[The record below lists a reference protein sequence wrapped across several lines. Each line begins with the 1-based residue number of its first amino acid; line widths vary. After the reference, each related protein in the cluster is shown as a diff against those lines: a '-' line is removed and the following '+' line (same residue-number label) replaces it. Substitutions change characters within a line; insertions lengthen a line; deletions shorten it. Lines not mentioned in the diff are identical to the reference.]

1 MTKIDTKT
9 SKRFTFLLFFTF
21 FLIGLFTFRDYGI
34 SIDEEFHR
42 SSGFYWLNYILSFT
56 TFEDLKNLVDVK
68 INNIK
73 GFTLQ
78 LPQEHP
84 YYGVVFDL
92 PLAFLEVIFK
102 IENPQNIFYF
112 KHFLNF
118 LLFFVSSIFFYK
130 ILLNRFSNYYISL
143 FGTLF
148 FILSPR
154 IYGSSFFNNKDI
166 VFLSFVT
173 IALYYCFKSFD
184 KASYKN
190 FILFAIFAALS
201 TSQRILG
208 IFLPVAFIVFFL
220 LSFLSNKR
228 NSEHILKIFF
238 FFTFYF
244 LFLIISWPL
253 LWGDPIN
260 NFVLTFKY
268 FSNHPLKLKMLFD
281 GLYVDTNFIPHNY
294 IFMWILISTPILYTI
309 LFIFGYIQILKRF
322 FLRFLNIKD
331 NNFYYDLWRGVNEK
345 KDLFILFCI
354 TSIISYLIFFNVIIY
369 TGWRQIYFVN
379 IFIIYIATFY
389 FYQIKIY
396 LKSKDKKNI
405 QYFTTIIF
413 LSFVVYKMII
423 YHPYQNIYFNSF
435 FNKNAHEKFEV
446 DYWGLAGKKFLDETL
461 SANNN
466 NEIIKIAVASFL
478 PLERSIKLIN
488 KEDRGKIK
496 IIGQDFQNADYIFTN
511 FVSEVDKNFNDK
523 YKIPDN
529 FSKINEFIL
538 DKVIVYQ
545 VFKKRN

>member
-68 INNIK
+68 INDIK

-92 PLAFLEVIFK
+92 PLAFLEIIFK

-238 FFTFYF
+238 FFAFYF

-268 FSNHPLKLKMLFD
+268 FSNHPLKLKMLLAASVAGVMFAGSVLAGTLD
-281 GLYVDTNFIPHNY
+281 DVRARG
-294 IFMWILISTPILYTI
+294 
-309 LFIFGYIQILKRF
+309 K
-322 FLRFLNIKD
+322 LN
-331 NNFYYDLWRGVNEK
+331 
-345 KDLFILFCI
+345 CI
-354 TSIISYLIFFNVIIY
+354 INT
-369 TGWRQIYFVN
+369 
-379 IFIIYIATFY
+379 
-389 FYQIKIY
+389 
-396 LKSKDKKNI
+396 
-405 QYFTTIIF
+405 
-413 LSFVVYKMII
+413 
-423 YHPYQNIYFNSF
+423 
-435 FNKNAHEKFEV
+435 
-446 DYWGLAGKKFLDETL
+446 GLAGFAAPDDKGKWQGFDVDFC
-461 SANNN
+461 
-466 NEIIKIAVASFL
+466 KAVAAAVLGDANKVSYTTATGKTRFT
-478 PLERSIKLIN
+478 KL
-488 KEDRGKIK
+488 
-496 IIGQDFQNADYIFTN
+496 
-511 FVSEVDKNFNDK
+511 
-523 YKIPDN
+523 
-529 FSKINEFIL
+529 
-538 DKVIVYQ
+538 
-545 VFKKRN
+545 